1 MTSND
6 SKKIKEL
13 EERVSKLE
21 KAVFVKKPVKTEKS
35 IKSPNKYQGLAGGL
49 QLLIDNGFFNKPVLV
64 TEVQDELQ
72 KEGYFRPIQ
81 STDAA
86 LRKDMVLRKK
96 TLTRIKVD
104 GVWQYVIRK

>member
-1 MTSND
+1 MSSND
-6 SKKIKEL
+6 LKKIKEL
-13 EERVSKLE
+13 EARILKLE
-21 KAVFVKKPVKTEKS
+21 KVVFDTKSKKS
-35 IKSPNKYQGLAGGL
+35 IKTSTTEYQGLVGGL

-86 LRKDMVLRKK
+86 LRKDMVQRKQA
-96 TLTRIKVD
+96 LTRIRVN
-104 GVWQYVIRK
+104 GVWQYVIKK